1 MTLDQMLRELAGLL
15 ASHVSAD
22 IVEDFMSYLDAGE
35 PVVGFE
41 ILCDALL
48 DEEEP
53 VTSTEGARIRAL
65 GELVGVTRASFR
77 DIDELVVKD

>member
-1 MTLDQMLRELAGLL
+1 MTEEQMLRDLAGLL
-15 ASHVSAD
+15 ASHVSAG

-41 ILCDALL
+41 VLCDALL

-53 VTSTEGARIRAL
+53 LTATEGARIRAL
-65 GELVGVTRASFR
+65 GNLMGVTRASFR
-77 DIDELVVKD
+77 DIDELVVDD